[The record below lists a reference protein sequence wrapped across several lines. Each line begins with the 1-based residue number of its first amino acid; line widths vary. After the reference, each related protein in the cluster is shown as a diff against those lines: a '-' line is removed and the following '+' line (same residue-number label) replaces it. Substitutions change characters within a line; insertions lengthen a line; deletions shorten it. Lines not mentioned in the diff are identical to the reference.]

1 MKSNGARSSYSKYG
15 SYYRNTDNAYGRY
28 KNSSHSYSPRYNYTS
43 EAFDLIHEAPIPYRK
58 NKRSKRGNVV
68 YKRVREAAPLSL
80 LKTYS
85 TIAVIFCFVLALL
98 CMYASNSGL
107 KTEISELQD
116 RLVATQEDNE
126 YTRIAIEDNIDL
138 NRIQQE
144 AMKLGLQT
152 PAEYQIMEINVPKDS
167 YTVQYESE
175 EADTEKGF
183 WSLITNLFKD

>member
-1 MKSNGARSSYSKYG
+1 MRSNGARSSYSRYG
-15 SYYRNTDNAYGRY
+15 NYYGNTGNAYGRY
-28 KNSSHSYSPRYNYTS
+28 RNSSYNYSPRYNYTS
-43 EAFDLIHEAPIPYRK
+43 EAFDLVHDVPIPYRK
-58 NKRSKRGNVV
+58 NKKAKRGNVV

-138 NRIQQE
+138 NKIQQE
-144 AMKLGLQT
+144 AFKLGFQM
-152 PAEYQIMEINVPKDS
+152 PAEYQIMEISVPKDS
-167 YTVQYESE
+167 YTVQYDSE
-175 EADTEKGF
+175 EADTEKNF
-183 WSLITNLFKD
+183 WSFFMNLFKG